1 MDDYS
6 RLLVPEKLL
15 NEANI
20 LQNMT
25 DVQEYSKILTQNTS
39 NILVSPVKS
48 LGRVYAYDTTETCV
62 DYSTL
67 KQVPRHTII
76 NSMPTWW
83 EGGGL
88 LNSAKSD
95 FKKSTADINYVVNA
109 EKFPM
114 KCMSVPIIETD
125 IYGRST
131 TKSYYI
137 MIAEIDKLSYNLFPG
152 NKKPTL
158 PTASPIPKD
167 KFINMEEARLASVAS
182 LDAGQTFF
190 VGSLG
195 VIGLYMYFKMVYG
208 HSK

>member
-1 MDDYS
+1 MSDYS
-6 RLLVPEKLL
+6 KLVKETAINDK
-15 NEANI
+15 NI
-20 LQNMT
+20 NQNIS
-25 DVQEYSKILTQNTS
+25 DVKEYS
-39 NILVSPVKS
+39 NILTGNTSTMLNSPIKT

-62 DYSTL
+62 DYNTL
-67 KQVPRHTII
+67 KQVPRHSVS
-76 NSMPTWW
+76 NSMPNWW
-83 EGGGL
+83 EGGL

-95 FKKSTADINYVVNA
+95 FQKSKADINYVVNA

-131 TKSYYI
+131 TNSYYI

-152 NKKPTL
+152 NKKPSL

-167 KFINMEEARLASVAS
+167 KFVNMEEET

-190 VGSLG
+190 IGSLG